1 MAVGL
6 AWGRARGRRRS
17 CCGPCRAMVFFGREE
32 AVLINQ
38 LPCPIHLL
46 GLPISLSF
54 ADGRYLA
61 GAPMNGRTAD
71 ENPCHQVTCNYAPPD
86 IDGHQGTPAVPPKSA
101 SGLTVLNHNASL

>member
-6 AWGRARGRRRS
+6 AWGRARGEAEELLWAVPS
-17 CCGPCRAMVFFGREE
+17 NDFSGRGE
-32 AVLINQ
+32 AVLINR

-71 ENPCHQVTCNYAPPD
+71 ESPCHQVTCNNAPRD
-86 IDGHQGTPAVPPKSA
+86 IDGHQGTPAVDP
-101 SGLTVLNHNASL
+101 VLCTMPAAV